1 MLIRSQIQ
9 SRIPH
14 AGTMCLLD
22 SVRRWD
28 ATTIICEA
36 QAPTAAHPL
45 AHTAGSRGVPA
56 VAAVAAV
63 EYAAQAAAVHG
74 SLLDDT
80 DSPRDGLLAKLTDVE
95 LRAAGL
101 DEAGGPLTIRAEL
114 LSRVASGCIYSFEVS
129 DQRGCVARGRLLV
142 AFQA

>member
-1 MLIRSQIQ
+1 MMIRSQIQ

-22 SVRRWD
+22 SVRSWD

-36 QAPTAAHPL
+36 EAPTAAHPL
-45 AHTAGSRGVPA
+45 AHTAGRQGVPA

-101 DEAGGPLTIRAEL
+101 DEAGGPLTIRAQL
-114 LSRVASGCIYSFEVS
+114 LSRLASGCSYSFEVS